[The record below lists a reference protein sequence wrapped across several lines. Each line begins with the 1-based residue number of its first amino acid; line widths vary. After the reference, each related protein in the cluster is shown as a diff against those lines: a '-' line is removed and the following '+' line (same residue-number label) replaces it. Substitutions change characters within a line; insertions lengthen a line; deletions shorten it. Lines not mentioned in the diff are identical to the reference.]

1 MRIQTAKIVADESGR
16 PVSVN
21 MDYDE
26 FLKVKAE
33 VEGAD
38 ARPDEATALENYRRM
53 MACEGTVR
61 WDEDPVEYQRRLRDE
76 WD

>member
-1 MRIQTAKIVADESGR
+1 MKIVSKRILSDENGR
-16 PVSVN
+16 PIAVQ

-26 FLKVKAE
+26 FVRFEKA
-33 VEGAD
+33 VESVEPRD
-38 ARPDEATALENYRRM
+38 AYERM
-53 MACEGTVR
+53 MSAVGTVK